1 MESWDEGLDI
11 KIWVQTERSPAE
23 TPRAEDQARA
33 CSGGY
38 KYSRVSNV
46 HLMVSPV
53 YPYYFIHS
61 QLELDHKEAE
71 ARESAEVAAMYSG
84 KLSKME
90 KKMKDE
96 MNKEDESYIE
106 ITIPYSL
113 L

>member
-1 MESWDEGLDI
+1 M
-11 KIWVQTERSPAE
+11 
-23 TPRAEDQARA
+23 
-33 CSGGY
+33 
-38 KYSRVSNV
+38 SNSCPSNGIASV
-46 HLMVSPV
+46 PLLL
-53 YPYYFIHS
+53 YYS

-106 ITIPYSL
+106 ITYSL
-113 L
+113 LENNHKLNMNFISDFHFPS

>member
-1 MESWDEGLDI
+1 MESWDEGFDI
-11 KIWVQTERSPAE
+11 KIWIQAERSPAE
-23 TPRAEDQARA
+23 TPRAEGQAGA
-33 CSGGY
+33 CAGEH
-38 KYSRVSNV
+38 SRVSNSCPSNAIAS
-46 HLMVSPV
+46 LPLLL
-53 YPYYFIHS
+53 YYS

-84 KLSKME
+84 KLSNME